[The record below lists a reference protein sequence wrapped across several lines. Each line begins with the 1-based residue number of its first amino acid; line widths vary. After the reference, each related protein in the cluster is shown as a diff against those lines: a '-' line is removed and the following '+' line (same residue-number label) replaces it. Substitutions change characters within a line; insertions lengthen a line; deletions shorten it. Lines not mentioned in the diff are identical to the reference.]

1 MEQSTR
7 KVTEPCIH
15 ELTNTRVSLCT
26 TLYIFNL
33 MKYKVKTQTEA
44 VLCDRKLRVSQLV
57 PERPKSMFEHPII
70 TKDRQRT
77 SSDTLVLQQ
86 TDSGHT
92 AIRYSSTPLS
102 PARCLLVKAIA
113 RLKGP
118 KHEIFGS
125 GFFYTNQ
132 TCTGR

>member
-1 MEQSTR
+1 MYYICDAVQR
-7 KVTEPCIH
+7 K
-15 ELTNTRVSLCT
+15 ELICSGTNSA
-26 TLYIFNL
+26 
-33 MKYKVKTQTEA
+33 KETQTKA
-44 VLCDRKLRVSQLV
+44 VLWDRKLRVSQLV

-77 SSDTLVLQQ
+77 SSSDTLVLQQ

-92 AIRYSSTPLS
+92 ALGYSSTPLS
-102 PARCLLVKAIA
+102 PARRLLVKVWLIA
-113 RLKGP
+113 RLKGS

>member
-1 MEQSTR
+1 M
-7 KVTEPCIH
+7 
-15 ELTNTRVSLCT
+15 
-26 TLYIFNL
+26 
-33 MKYKVKTQTEA
+33 
-44 VLCDRKLRVSQLV
+44 SQLV

-92 AIRYSSTPLS
+92 AIGYSSTPLTT
-102 PARCLLVKAIA
+102 ARRLLVKVWLIA

-118 KHEIFGS
+118 KHAIFGS
-125 GFFYTNQ
+125 GFFLHKSDLY
-132 TCTGR
+132 G